1 MQLIVIQNHSLQL
14 LSNQIYINI
23 KMWRRERD
31 SNPRNGFPFT
41 RFPSVR
47 LQPLGH
53 LSVRRKTLIKKDFL
67 MFSKFL
73 LLGFLR
79 LPLSYQQK

>member
-47 LQPLGH
+47 LQPSVLES
-53 LSVRRKTLIKKDFL
+53 LSGLKYYLKIFKKII
-67 MFSKFL
+67 
-73 LLGFLR
+73 
-79 LPLSYQQK
+79 

>member
-1 MQLIVIQNHSLQL
+1 MTSRKAKTLDLILQLIKKNYWKEVKTRAEIKDLKIL
-14 LSNQIYINI
+14 L
-23 KMWRRERD
+23 KWRRERD

-53 LSVRRKTLIKKDFL
+53 LSFR
-67 MFSKFL
+67 
-73 LLGFLR
+73 
-79 LPLSYQQK
+79 

>member
-1 MQLIVIQNHSLQL
+1 MAPKLFYYK
-14 LSNQIYINI
+14 LSVVQGL
-23 KMWRRERD
+23 KKWRRERD

-53 LSVRRKTLIKKDFL
+53 LS
-67 MFSKFL
+67 SYKFL
-73 LLGFLR
+73 NTLLSSKYE
-79 LPLSYQQK
+79 P